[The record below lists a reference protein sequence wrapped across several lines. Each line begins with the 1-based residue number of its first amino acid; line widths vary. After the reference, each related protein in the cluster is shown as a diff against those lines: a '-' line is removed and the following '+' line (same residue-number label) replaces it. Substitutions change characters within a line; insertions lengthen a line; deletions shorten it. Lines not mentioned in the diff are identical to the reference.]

1 MWKKEE
7 IDKIRQEK
15 EAWEQG
21 PLKKILER
29 FPERQDSFKTHSKIP
44 VDRVYTPI
52 DLMELNYS
60 QDLSFPGQFPY
71 TRGVQSTMFRGRL
84 WTMRQ
89 YAGFGDAEETN
100 SRYKYLL
107 EQGQTGLSVAFDLPT
122 QIGLDSDHS
131 LATGEVGR
139 TGVAISSL
147 KDMEVLF
154 EGIPL
159 DKVSTSMTINAP
171 AMILLAMYIAVAE
184 QQGVPPEKLT
194 GTIQN
199 DILKEYTSRSTFIYP
214 PRPSMRLITDTFE
227 YLAKNLPRWNS
238 ISISGYHMREAG
250 ATAVQ
255 ELAFTFANA
264 IAYVEAALSTELNVD
279 DFAPRLSFFFGAHNN
294 FLEEIAKFRAA
305 RRIWARIMK
314 NRFGAK
320 NSRSMQLRFH
330 TQTCGC
336 TLTAQQPDNNIVRV
350 AYQALAGILGGTNSL
365 HTNSRDEALA
375 LPTEEAVTL
384 ALRTQ
389 QIIAYETEVGS
400 TIDPLAGSYYIEF
413 LTNQIEVE
421 VMEYLDK
428 IDEMGGALV
437 ATEQGYI
444 QREIHDSAYEYQ
456 MNVETGE
463 QIVVG
468 VNKFFTTEKPR
479 WEILKVD
486 PKVET
491 KQKERLNQLKRER
504 DNDRV
509 LQIIVNVKEAAQT
522 NINLMPVVLEAVKAY
537 ATLGEICDALREV
550 WGEYK
555 PVSFL

>member
-1 MWKKEE
+1 
-7 IDKIRQEK
+7 
-15 EAWEQG
+15 
-21 PLKKILER
+21 
-29 FPERQDSFKTHSKIP
+29 
-44 VDRVYTPI
+44 
-52 DLMELNYS
+52 
-60 QDLSFPGQFPY
+60 
-71 TRGVQSTMFRGRL
+71 
-84 WTMRQ
+84 
-89 YAGFGDAEETN
+89 
-100 SRYKYLL
+100 
-107 EQGQTGLSVAFDLPT
+107 
-122 QIGLDSDHS
+122 
-131 LATGEVGR
+131 
-139 TGVAISSL
+139 
-147 KDMEVLF
+147 
-154 EGIPL
+154 
-159 DKVSTSMTINAP
+159 
-171 AMILLAMYIAVAE
+171 
-184 QQGVPPEKLT
+184 
-194 GTIQN
+194 
-199 DILKEYTSRSTFIYP
+199 
-214 PRPSMRLITDTFE
+214 
-227 YLAKNLPRWNS
+227 
-238 ISISGYHMREAG
+238 
-250 ATAVQ
+250 
-255 ELAFTFANA
+255 
-264 IAYVEAALSTELNVD
+264 
-279 DFAPRLSFFFGAHNN
+279 
-294 FLEEIAKFRAA
+294 
-305 RRIWARIMK
+305 
-314 NRFGAK
+314 
-320 NSRSMQLRFH
+320 
-330 TQTCGC
+330 
-336 TLTAQQPDNNIVRV
+336 
-350 AYQALAGILGGTNSL
+350 QALAGILGGTNSL

-468 VNKFFTTEKPR
+468 VNKFFTAEKPR

-509 LQIIVNVKEAAQT
+509 LQIIVNVKVAAQT
-522 NINLMPVVLEAVKAY
+522 NINLMPLVLEAVKAY

>member
-1 MWKKEE
+1 
-7 IDKIRQEK
+7 
-15 EAWEQG
+15 
-21 PLKKILER
+21 
-29 FPERQDSFKTHSKIP
+29 
-44 VDRVYTPI
+44 
-52 DLMELNYS
+52 
-60 QDLSFPGQFPY
+60 
-71 TRGVQSTMFRGRL
+71 
-84 WTMRQ
+84 
-89 YAGFGDAEETN
+89 
-100 SRYKYLL
+100 
-107 EQGQTGLSVAFDLPT
+107 
-122 QIGLDSDHS
+122 
-131 LATGEVGR
+131 
-139 TGVAISSL
+139 
-147 KDMEVLF
+147 
-154 EGIPL
+154 
-159 DKVSTSMTINAP
+159 
-171 AMILLAMYIAVAE
+171 
-184 QQGVPPEKLT
+184 
-194 GTIQN
+194 
-199 DILKEYTSRSTFIYP
+199 
-214 PRPSMRLITDTFE
+214 
-227 YLAKNLPRWNS
+227 
-238 ISISGYHMREAG
+238 
-250 ATAVQ
+250 
-255 ELAFTFANA
+255 
-264 IAYVEAALSTELNVD
+264 
-279 DFAPRLSFFFGAHNN
+279 
-294 FLEEIAKFRAA
+294 
-305 RRIWARIMK
+305 
-314 NRFGAK
+314 
-320 NSRSMQLRFH
+320 MQLRFH

-468 VNKFFTTEKPR
+468 VNKFFTAEKPR

-522 NINLMPVVLEAVKAY
+522 NINLMPLVLEAVKAY